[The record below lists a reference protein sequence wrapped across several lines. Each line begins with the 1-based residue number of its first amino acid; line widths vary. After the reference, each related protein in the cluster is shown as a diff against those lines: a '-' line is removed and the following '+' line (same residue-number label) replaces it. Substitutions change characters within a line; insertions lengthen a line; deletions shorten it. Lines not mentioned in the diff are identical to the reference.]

1 MAQHERVPAERR
13 ETACGFLG
21 SGLLVATFL
30 GDQNNTMVIMTGL
43 LIIAVIVVVA
53 FSSLLL
59 LLLLLLLS
67 CISRCCRENLPNL
80 RYSIQWHHYHR
91 KPS

>member
-21 SGLLVATFL
+21 SGLLVAAFL

-59 LLLLLLLS
+59 LLLSS